1 MEDKSFYS
9 GTIIIIIIA
18 GIWIWSLYGDINKLK
33 NENNYLEDS
42 LYGCEA
48 SLDDYQS
55 ALEEANNNIDE
66 ANSII
71 EDTQSYAWS
80 SYQEMGDALDN
91 LYTVNT
97 VSEP

>member
-1 MEDKSFYS
+1 MERDSS
-9 GTIIIIIIA
+9 NGAIIVIVLIA
-18 GIWIWSLYGDINKLK
+18 GIWIWSLYGDVNKLK

-42 LYGCEA
+42 LYSCNA

-71 EDTQSYAWS
+71 EDAQSYAWS
-80 SYQEMGDALDN
+80 NYQEMGDALDN